1 MYFCALNYSA
11 TMKKLILLLLI
22 CLCVPLAASITH
34 DNDIRIQHFGESDGF
49 SEALVQHMIQDR
61 QGYIWLATWDGLR
74 RYDGYRFETFK
85 TRPGD
90 NCPLETNRISYLAE
104 DGNGNIICGSNEKF
118 YLFNTQSHR
127 FEIYNK
133 KVKTK
138 VYHASEA
145 VKKLVAQIKDY
156 ENIEVHI
163 LLTDRQQG
171 IWTYTH
177 RGLERLSQTSQ
188 TARTQ
193 KIAQQGE
200 EVVSALLTDRQNQL
214 WAADKNGYIRI
225 SRKGTPMRWLA
236 TDGTL
241 HTTPVCFGNAAYCL
255 YEDSKGIVW
264 IGAKPGG
271 LFRLT
276 PANGRFIVKRFVPDE
291 YDAYS
296 INNESVYGIAE
307 DTEHRLII
315 ATFGGGMNIGI
326 QQTDGS
332 MRFVHCGNQ
341 LKIYPKDGLRS
352 RCVWLLSDG
361 TALLGTNDGLYTVSL
376 NEPYEKMHFYV
387 NRRQPDR
394 ASSLSNNYVMEI
406 LQTRKG
412 EFFLATSGGGTE
424 KILSRKLLSDTI
436 RFQHYSVS
444 EGIASDMNQT
454 LAEDRD
460 GSLWIVSAGSLSLLN
475 TSTGVATN
483 YWRLLSDAGEVFTE
497 ATPALLSDSS
507 MVLGTTQGTLT
518 LHPQQMAKS
527 RFVPKIVF
535 DCEKEIRLSPDER
548 DINIRFAALDYNK
561 NEEIVY
567 AYRMEGIDQKWRYTR
582 NNEINYASLAPGTY
596 TLHVKSTNG
605 DGVWVDNEET
615 IVLHRAAHF
624 NETPW
629 AWMLYGLL
637 TALLIFI
644 VGATV
649 KYIRM
654 LQRELKDTR
663 LTSKEQIELLGAQL
677 KQLLPITE
685 DVKEIHEEDGQLSHE
700 DRQFANRLKDFVTKN
715 IDNASLSVMDMAQ
728 AMNVSR
734 TVLFVRM
741 KHIFDSS
748 PNNYLLNTR
757 INYAKRLLSESS
769 TRVSDVAYR
778 CGFSDPKYFSR
789 CFKKLTGMLP
799 KEYVESIKKDDL

>member
-1 MYFCALNYSA
+1 
-11 TMKKLILLLLI
+11 MKKLILLLLI

-85 TRPGD
+85 IRPGD
-90 NCPLETNRISYLAE
+90 NCPLETNRFSYLAE
-104 DGNGNIICGSNEKF
+104 DGNGNIICRSNEKS

-156 ENIEVHI
+156 ENIEVRI

-296 INNESVYGIAE
+296 INNESVYDIAE

-341 LKIYPKDGLRS
+341 LKIYPKDGLLS

-548 DINIRFAALDYNK
+548 DINIRFVALDYNK

>member
-1 MYFCALNYSA
+1 
-11 TMKKLILLLLI
+11 MKKLILLLLI

-90 NCPLETNRISYLAE
+90 NCPLETNRFSYLAE
-104 DGNGNIICGSNEKF
+104 DGNGNIICRSNEKS

-156 ENIEVHI
+156 ENIEVRI

-341 LKIYPKDGLRS
+341 LKIYPKDGLLS

-454 LAEDRD
+454 LAEDSD

>member
-1 MYFCALNYSA
+1 
-11 TMKKLILLLLI
+11 
-22 CLCVPLAASITH
+22 
-34 DNDIRIQHFGESDGF
+34 
-49 SEALVQHMIQDR
+49 
-61 QGYIWLATWDGLR
+61 
-74 RYDGYRFETFK
+74 
-85 TRPGD
+85 
-90 NCPLETNRISYLAE
+90 
-104 DGNGNIICGSNEKF
+104 
-118 YLFNTQSHR
+118 
-127 FEIYNK
+127 
-133 KVKTK
+133 
-138 VYHASEA
+138 
-145 VKKLVAQIKDY
+145 
-156 ENIEVHI
+156 
-163 LLTDRQQG
+163 
-171 IWTYTH
+171 
-177 RGLERLSQTSQ
+177 
-188 TARTQ
+188 
-193 KIAQQGE
+193 
-200 EVVSALLTDRQNQL
+200 
-214 WAADKNGYIRI
+214 
-225 SRKGTPMRWLA
+225 
-236 TDGTL
+236 
-241 HTTPVCFGNAAYCL
+241 
-255 YEDSKGIVW
+255 
-264 IGAKPGG
+264 
-271 LFRLT
+271 
-276 PANGRFIVKRFVPDE
+276 
-291 YDAYS
+291 
-296 INNESVYGIAE
+296 
-307 DTEHRLII
+307 
-315 ATFGGGMNIGI
+315 MNIGI

-341 LKIYPKDGLRS
+341 LKIYPKDGLLS

-361 TALLGTNDGLYTVSL
+361 TAWLGTNDGPYTVSL

>member
-1 MYFCALNYSA
+1 
-11 TMKKLILLLLI
+11 MKKLILLLLI

-90 NCPLETNRISYLAE
+90 NCPLETNRFSYLAE
-104 DGNGNIICGSNEKF
+104 DGNGNIICRSNEKS

-156 ENIEVHI
+156 ENIEVRI

-296 INNESVYGIAE
+296 INNESVYDIAE

-341 LKIYPKDGLRS
+341 LKIYPKDGLLS

-454 LAEDRD
+454 LAEGRD

>member
-1 MYFCALNYSA
+1 
-11 TMKKLILLLLI
+11 MKKLILLLLI

-90 NCPLETNRISYLAE
+90 NCPLETNRFSYLAE
-104 DGNGNIICGSNEKF
+104 DGNGNIICRSNEKS

-156 ENIEVHI
+156 ENIEVRI

-296 INNESVYGIAE
+296 INNESVYDIAE

-341 LKIYPKDGLRS
+341 LKIYPKDGLLS

-734 TVLFVRM
+734 TMLFVRM

>member
-1 MYFCALNYSA
+1 
-11 TMKKLILLLLI
+11 MKKLILLLLI

-90 NCPLETNRISYLAE
+90 NCPLETNRFSYLAE
-104 DGNGNIICGSNEKF
+104 DGNGNIICRSNEKS

-156 ENIEVHI
+156 ENIEVRI

-296 INNESVYGIAE
+296 INNESVYDIAE

-341 LKIYPKDGLRS
+341 LKIYPKDGLLS

-454 LAEDRD
+454 LAEDSD

>member
-90 NCPLETNRISYLAE
+90 NCPLETNRFSYLAE
-104 DGNGNIICGSNEKF
+104 DGNGNIICRSNEKS

-156 ENIEVHI
+156 ENIEVRI

-341 LKIYPKDGLRS
+341 LKIYPKDGLLS

-454 LAEDRD
+454 LAEDSD

>member
-1 MYFCALNYSA
+1 
-11 TMKKLILLLLI
+11 MKKLILLLLI

-85 TRPGD
+85 IRPGD
-90 NCPLETNRISYLAE
+90 NCPLETNRFSYLAE
-104 DGNGNIICGSNEKF
+104 DGNGNIICRSNEKS

-156 ENIEVHI
+156 ENIEVRI

-296 INNESVYGIAE
+296 INNESVYDIAE

-341 LKIYPKDGLRS
+341 LKIYPKDGLLS

-454 LAEDRD
+454 LAEGRD

>member
-1 MYFCALNYSA
+1 
-11 TMKKLILLLLI
+11 MKKLILLLLI

-90 NCPLETNRISYLAE
+90 NCPLETNRFSYLAE
-104 DGNGNIICGSNEKF
+104 DGNGNIICRSNEKS

-156 ENIEVHI
+156 ENIEVRI

-296 INNESVYGIAE
+296 INNESVYDIAE

-341 LKIYPKDGLRS
+341 LKIYPKDGLLS

-535 DCEKEIRLSPDER
+535 DCEKDIRLSPDER

>member
-1 MYFCALNYSA
+1 
-11 TMKKLILLLLI
+11 MKKLILLLLI

-90 NCPLETNRISYLAE
+90 NCPLETNRFSYLAE
-104 DGNGNIICGSNEKF
+104 DGNGNIICRSNEKS

-156 ENIEVHI
+156 ENIEVRI

-296 INNESVYGIAE
+296 INNESVYDIAE

-341 LKIYPKDGLRS
+341 LKIYPKDGLLS

-412 EFFLATSGGGTE
+412 EFFWPHL
-424 KILSRKLLSDTI
+424 
-436 RFQHYSVS
+436 
-444 EGIASDMNQT
+444 
-454 LAEDRD
+454 
-460 GSLWIVSAGSLSLLN
+460 
-475 TSTGVATN
+475 
-483 YWRLLSDAGEVFTE
+483 
-497 ATPALLSDSS
+497 
-507 MVLGTTQGTLT
+507 
-518 LHPQQMAKS
+518 
-527 RFVPKIVF
+527 
-535 DCEKEIRLSPDER
+535 
-548 DINIRFAALDYNK
+548 
-561 NEEIVY
+561 
-567 AYRMEGIDQKWRYTR
+567 
-582 NNEINYASLAPGTY
+582 
-596 TLHVKSTNG
+596 
-605 DGVWVDNEET
+605 
-615 IVLHRAAHF
+615 
-624 NETPW
+624 
-629 AWMLYGLL
+629 
-637 TALLIFI
+637 
-644 VGATV
+644 VGA
-649 KYIRM
+649 
-654 LQRELKDTR
+654 QRK
-663 LTSKEQIELLGAQL
+663 
-677 KQLLPITE
+677 
-685 DVKEIHEEDGQLSHE
+685 
-700 DRQFANRLKDFVTKN
+700 
-715 IDNASLSVMDMAQ
+715 
-728 AMNVSR
+728 
-734 TVLFVRM
+734 
-741 KHIFDSS
+741 SS
-748 PNNYLLNTR
+748 PEN
-757 INYAKRLLSESS
+757 
-769 TRVSDVAYR
+769 
-778 CGFSDPKYFSR
+778 C
-789 CFKKLTGMLP
+789 
-799 KEYVESIKKDDL
+799 

>member
-1 MYFCALNYSA
+1 
-11 TMKKLILLLLI
+11 MKKLILLLLI

-90 NCPLETNRISYLAE
+90 NCPLETNRFSYLAE
-104 DGNGNIICGSNEKF
+104 DGNGNIICRSNEKS

-156 ENIEVHI
+156 ENIEVRI

-296 INNESVYGIAE
+296 INNESVYDIAE
-307 DTEHRLII
+307 DTKHRLII

-341 LKIYPKDGLRS
+341 LKIYPKDGLLS

-677 KQLLPITE
+677 KQMLPITE

>member
-1 MYFCALNYSA
+1 
-11 TMKKLILLLLI
+11 MKKLILLLLI

-90 NCPLETNRISYLAE
+90 NCPLETNRFSYLAE
-104 DGNGNIICGSNEKF
+104 DGNGNIICRSNEKS

-296 INNESVYGIAE
+296 INNESVYDIAE

-341 LKIYPKDGLRS
+341 LKIYPKDGLLS

-454 LAEDRD
+454 LAEGRD

>member
-1 MYFCALNYSA
+1 
-11 TMKKLILLLLI
+11 MKKLILLLLI

-90 NCPLETNRISYLAE
+90 NCPLETNRFSYLAE
-104 DGNGNIICGSNEKF
+104 DGNGNIICRSNEKS

-156 ENIEVHI
+156 ENIEVRI

-341 LKIYPKDGLRS
+341 LKIYPKDGLLS

-799 KEYVESIKKDDL
+799 KKYVESIKKDDL

>member
-1 MYFCALNYSA
+1 
-11 TMKKLILLLLI
+11 MKKLILLLLI

-90 NCPLETNRISYLAE
+90 NCPLETNRFSYLAE
-104 DGNGNIICGSNEKF
+104 DGNGNIICRSNEKS

-296 INNESVYGIAE
+296 INNESVYDIAE

-341 LKIYPKDGLRS
+341 LKIYPKDGLLS

-454 LAEDRD
+454 LAEDSD

>member
-1 MYFCALNYSA
+1 
-11 TMKKLILLLLI
+11 MKKLILLLLI

-90 NCPLETNRISYLAE
+90 NCPLETNRFSYLAE
-104 DGNGNIICGSNEKF
+104 DGNGNIICRSNEKS

-296 INNESVYGIAE
+296 INNESVYDIAE

-341 LKIYPKDGLRS
+341 LKIYPKDGLLS

>member
-90 NCPLETNRISYLAE
+90 NCPLETNRFSYLAE
-104 DGNGNIICGSNEKF
+104 DGNGNIICRSNEKS

-156 ENIEVHI
+156 ENIEVRI

-291 YDAYS
+291 YDTYS

-341 LKIYPKDGLRS
+341 LKIYPKDGLLS

-454 LAEDRD
+454 LAEGRD

>member
-1 MYFCALNYSA
+1 
-11 TMKKLILLLLI
+11 MKKLILLLLI

-90 NCPLETNRISYLAE
+90 NCPLETNRFSYLAE
-104 DGNGNIICGSNEKF
+104 DGNGNIICRSNWKS

-156 ENIEVHI
+156 ENIEVRI

-296 INNESVYGIAE
+296 INNESVYDIAE

-341 LKIYPKDGLRS
+341 LKIYPKDGLLS

>member
-1 MYFCALNYSA
+1 
-11 TMKKLILLLLI
+11 MKKLILLLLI

-90 NCPLETNRISYLAE
+90 NCPLETNRFSYLAE
-104 DGNGNIICGSNEKF
+104 DGNGNIICRSNEKS

-156 ENIEVHI
+156 ENIEVRI

-296 INNESVYGIAE
+296 INNESVYDIAE

-341 LKIYPKDGLRS
+341 LKIYPKDGLLS

>member
-1 MYFCALNYSA
+1 
-11 TMKKLILLLLI
+11 MKKLFLLLLMGRCI
-22 CLCVPLAASITH
+22 TLAATPLQ
-34 DNDIRIQHFGESDGF
+34 DKTIRIKHFGENDGF

-104 DGNGNIICGSNEKF
+104 DDNGNIICRSNDKF
-118 YLFNTQSHR
+118 YLFNTKQQR
-127 FEIYNK
+127 FETYHHKVNAKGYNPSDS
-133 KVKTK
+133 VK
-138 VYHASEA
+138 E
-145 VKKLVAQIKDY
+145 LIRQIKDY
-156 ENIEVHI
+156 ENIEVNI
-163 LLTDRQQG
+163 LLTDYQQG

-177 RGLERLSQTSQ
+177 RGLERISQIPKN
-188 TARTQ
+188 ARTQ
-193 KIAQQGE
+193 KAGQQGE

-214 WAADKNGYIRI
+214 WVADKNGYIRI
-225 SRKGTPMRWLA
+225 GQKGGQQQWLA
-236 TDGTL
+236 ADGSVKN
-241 HTTPVCFGNAAYCL
+241 TPIRFGYAAYHI
-255 YEDSKGIVW
+255 YEDSKGVIW

-276 PANGRFIVKRFVPDE
+276 PAGGRYAVKHFMPDKH
-291 YDAYS
+291 DAYS
-296 INNESVYGIAE
+296 INSESVYSIVE
-307 DTEHRLII
+307 DNRHRLII
-315 ATFGGGMNIGI
+315 ATYGGGLNIGE
-326 QQTDGS
+326 QQADGS
-332 MRFVHCGNQ
+332 IRFIHCGNQ
-341 LKIYPKDGLRS
+341 LKTYPKAGMRS
-352 RCVWLLSDG
+352 RCVWLQDNG

-387 NRRQPDR
+387 NRRQPDN
-394 ASSLSNNYVMEI
+394 ASSLSNNFVMEI
-406 LQTRKG
+406 LKTKG
-412 EFFLATSGGGTE
+412 GELFLATSGGGTE
-424 KILSRKLLSDTI
+424 KILSQQLLSDTI
-436 RFQHYSVS
+436 RFQHYTVS
-444 EGIASDMNQT
+444 GGISSDMNQT
-454 LAEDRD
+454 LAEDHK
-460 GSLWIVSAGSLSLLN
+460 GNLWIVSSGSLSLLN
-475 TSTGVATN
+475 TTTGVATN
-483 YWRLLSDAGEVFTE
+483 YWRLLSDEGEVFTE
-497 ATPALLSDSS
+497 ATPALLHDSS

-527 RFVPKIVF
+527 HFVPRIVF
-535 DCEKEIRLSPDER
+535 DCEKEIHLSPDER
-548 DINIRFAALDYNK
+548 DINIRFSALDYNK

-567 AYRMEGIDQKWRYTR
+567 AYRMEGIDKDWRYTR

-596 TLHVKSTNG
+596 VLHVKSTNG

-615 IVLHRAAHF
+615 IVLHRAARF

-649 KYIRM
+649 RYIRM

-685 DVKEIHEEDGQLSHE
+685 DVKEIREEDGQLSND
-700 DRQFANRLKDFVTKN
+700 DRQFASSLKDFVTKN
-715 IDNASLSVMDMAQ
+715 IDNSNLSVMDMAQ

-757 INYAKRLLSESS
+757 INYAKRLLSESN

-789 CFKKLTGMLP
+789 CFRKLTGMLP
-799 KEYVESIKKDDL
+799 KEYVESNKKDDL